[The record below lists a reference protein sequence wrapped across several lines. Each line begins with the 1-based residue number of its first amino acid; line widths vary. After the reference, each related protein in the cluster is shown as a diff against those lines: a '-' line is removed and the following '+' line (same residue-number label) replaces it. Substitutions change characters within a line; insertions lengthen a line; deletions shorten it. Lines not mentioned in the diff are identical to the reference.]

1 MKTGIIIC
9 PPLLYPGKLVIV
21 LFIYSYDGKPT
32 ICHTSPGR
40 NGVPMIYREKACILP
55 PVYYSAPL
63 HCCPYS
69 FLIIPRFK
77 TFYRLILYSCEPVI
91 KYGNIIFQGIQSICI
106 IKVHTSQYYVICYK
120 SISKYIG

>member
-32 ICHTSPGR
+32 ICHTSLGR

-55 PVYYSAPL
+55 PV
-63 HCCPYS
+63 
-69 FLIIPRFK
+69 IIQALFTVTRSH
-77 TFYRLILYSCEPVI
+77 LYSL
-91 KYGNIIFQGIQSICI
+91 F
-106 IKVHTSQYYVICYK
+106 
-120 SISKYIG
+120 

>member
-55 PVYYSAPL
+55 PV
-63 HCCPYS
+63 
-69 FLIIPRFK
+69 IIRH
-77 TFYRLILYSCEPVI
+77 
-91 KYGNIIFQGIQSICI
+91 
-106 IKVHTSQYYVICYK
+106 KVRASRRRWSYTNH
-120 SISKYIG
+120 G

>member
-55 PVYYSAPL
+55 PVYYSGTL
-63 HCCPYS
+63 YCCPYS

-77 TFYRLILYSCEPVI
+77 TFYRLILYSCEPMI
-91 KYGNIIFQGIQSICI
+91 KYGNIILQEIQSIYI
-106 IKVHTSQYYVICYK
+106 IKVHTSHSCVIGYK
-120 SISKYIG
+120 SRDKYMN

>member
-55 PVYYSAPL
+55 PV
-63 HCCPYS
+63 
-69 FLIIPRFK
+69 IIQALF
-77 TFYRLILYSCEPVI
+77 TVAHSH
-91 KYGNIIFQGIQSICI
+91 QSI
-106 IKVHTSQYYVICYK
+106 V
-120 SISKYIG
+120 SILFTVFVFMAVNR

>member
-40 NGVPMIYREKACILP
+40 NGVPAYDLSGEGLYITSR
-55 PVYYSAPL
+55 YYSGTLYCYPFSFIF
-63 HCCPYS
+63 S
-69 FLIIPRFK
+69 FLIDYYF
-77 TFYRLILYSCEPVI
+77 FY
-91 KYGNIIFQGIQSICI
+91 
-106 IKVHTSQYYVICYK
+106 
-120 SISKYIG
+120 

>member
-55 PVYYSAPL
+55 PV
-63 HCCPYS
+63 
-69 FLIIPRFK
+69 IIQALFTVTRSH
-77 TFYRLILYSCEPVI
+77 LYSLFLLF
-91 KYGNIIFQGIQSICI
+91 IISFIRH
-106 IKVHTSQYYVICYK
+106 KVRASRRRWSYTNH
-120 SISKYIG
+120 G